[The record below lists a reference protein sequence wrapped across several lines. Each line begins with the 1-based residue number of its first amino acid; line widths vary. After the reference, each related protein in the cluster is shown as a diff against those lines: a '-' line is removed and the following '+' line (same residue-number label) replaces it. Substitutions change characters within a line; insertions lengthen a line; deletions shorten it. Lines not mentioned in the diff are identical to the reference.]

1 MLLMVYRKID
11 GLPVRNSGSETPDSK
26 LGVSS
31 LQKPASNAQS
41 GEQAIARRRQTPS
54 AEPLPITFKWV
65 AKLPQSVQPLALL
78 RQYPRIANMMAGMWQ
93 DPQSCRAYL
102 HDLLTD
108 RRGTR
113 KGFSPAIVQELVRLR
128 VHYEHLHPPML
139 DVYKDVNKRG

>member
-1 MLLMVYRKID
+1 MVYRKID
-11 GLPVRNSGSETPDSK
+11 GLAARNTGSEAPDST
-26 LGVSS
+26 LGVPSI
-31 LQKPASNAQS
+31 QKPASKAQS
-41 GEQAIARRRQTPS
+41 EAQAIARRRQTPS
-54 AEPLPITFKWV
+54 SDPLPITFKWI
-65 AKLPQSVQPLALL
+65 AKLPRNVQPLAVL

-113 KGFSPAIVQELVRLR
+113 KGFPPQVVQELVRLR
-128 VHYEHLHPPML
+128 AHYEYLHPPML

>member
-1 MLLMVYRKID
+1 MVYPKPDSSAGR
-11 GLPVRNSGSETPDSK
+11 SAGSEAPDSK

-31 LQKPASNAQS
+31 IPKPASKAQS
-41 GEQAIARRRQTPS
+41 DAQAVARRRQTPS
-54 AEPLPITFKWV
+54 SDPLRMTFKWI
-65 AKLPQSVQPLALL
+65 AKLPRSVQPLALL
-78 RQYPRIANMMAGMWQ
+78 RQYPRIANMLAGMWE

-113 KGFSPAIVQELVRLR
+113 KGFPPQIVQELVGLR

>member
-1 MLLMVYRKID
+1 MPVMVYRKID
-11 GLPVRNSGSETPDSK
+11 GSVVRRAGSEPPDSK

-31 LQKPASNAQS
+31 LQKPASNAKS
-41 GEQAIARRRQTPS
+41 DAQAIARRRQQPS
-54 AEPLPITFKWV
+54 SDPLPITFKWI
-65 AKLPQSVQPLALL
+65 AKLPRSVQPLALL
-78 RQYPRIANMMAGMWQ
+78 RQFPRIANMMAGMWQ

-113 KGFSPAIVQELVRLR
+113 KGFSAEIVQELVRLR

>member
-1 MLLMVYRKID
+1 MLLMVYRKLD
-11 GLPVRNSGSETPDSK
+11 GLPVRNAGLEAPDSK

-31 LQKPASNAQS
+31 LQKPASQAQS

-54 AEPLPITFKWV
+54 SDPLPITFKWV
-65 AKLPQSVQPLALL
+65 AKLPQSVRPLALL

-113 KGFSPAIVQELVRLR
+113 KGFSPEIVQELVQLR

>member
-1 MLLMVYRKID
+1 MPVMVYRKID
-11 GLPVRNSGSETPDSK
+11 GLAVRNAGSEAPDSK

-31 LQKPASNAQS
+31 LQKSASKAQS
-41 GEQAIARRRQTPS
+41 DAQSIARRRQTPS
-54 AEPLPITFKWV
+54 SDPLPITFKWV
-65 AKLPQSVQPLALL
+65 AKLPRGVQPLALL

-113 KGFSPAIVQELVRLR
+113 KGFSSEIVQELVRLR
-128 VHYEHLHPPML
+128 VYYEDLHPPML